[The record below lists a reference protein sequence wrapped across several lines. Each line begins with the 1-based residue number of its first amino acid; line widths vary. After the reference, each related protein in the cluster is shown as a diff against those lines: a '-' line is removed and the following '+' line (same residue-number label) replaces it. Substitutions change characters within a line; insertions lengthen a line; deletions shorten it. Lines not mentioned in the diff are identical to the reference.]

1 MSSRFEFP
9 KTLDLKPYTLDHVR
23 EQDFKTQQERKKERD
38 EEEEKKVEAKEEQED
53 EDEKK
58 PEVAD

>member
-23 EQDFKTQQERKKERD
+23 EQDFDAQRKKERE
-38 EEEEKKVEAKEEQED
+38 EEEEKKVEAKEEAD
-53 EDEKK
+53 EDEKRQASD
-58 PEVAD
+58 EL